1 MDETLENIGEYEGSG
16 DLIPTRDTWGT
27 EEPPEHT
34 TPEVRL
40 WRSVLQ
46 LALEDMRYQSERDK
60 IKQWFMTD
68 DYIQVCSLAGIDS
81 DKFISHALNIPCTKL
96 VLNL

>member
-34 TPEVRL
+34 SPEVRL

-46 LALEDMRYQSERDK
+46 LALEDMRYQSEQAR
-60 IKQWFMTD
+60 IVQWLMTD
-68 DYIQVCSLAGIDS
+68 DFITVCSLAGIDP
-81 DKFISHALNIPCTKL
+81 DAFIKYALQIPCTKH